1 MKKLLFA
8 ALLTTVLSGCTWF
21 LPAGDPPQ
29 GNILENPRGNEVKRS
44 YTLREAVDY
53 LPSMLTLQL
62 MEKCPG
68 EMIGIDAGNNP
79 AAYEIAWIV
88 LQQSG
93 KISGN
98 RPGSRDS
105 AWQLKVSCGDMTL
118 AMRLEHHGKVVWHED
133 VDVTFTGK

>member
-53 LPSMLTLQL
+53 LTSMLTLQL

-68 EMIGIDAGNNP
+68 ERSASMQGITRQGMKLPGSFCSRAGKFPATVRAAVIQRGSSKYP
-79 AAYEIAWIV
+79 AAIW
-88 LQQSG
+88 L
-93 KISGN
+93 
-98 RPGSRDS
+98 
-105 AWQLKVSCGDMTL
+105 WQCALNITAKWFGMK
-118 AMRLEHHGKVVWHED
+118 M
-133 VDVTFTGK
+133 